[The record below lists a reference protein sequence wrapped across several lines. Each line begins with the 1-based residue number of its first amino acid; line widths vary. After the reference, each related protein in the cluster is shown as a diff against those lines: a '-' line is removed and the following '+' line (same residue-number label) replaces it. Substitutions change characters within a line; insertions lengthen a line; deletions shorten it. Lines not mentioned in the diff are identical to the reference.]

1 MAMYDLPE
9 NLKTRL
15 CCHLNYLVS
24 IKSTSTYGKVADYC
38 EIPPPRKIRKLNE
51 LLLSITQ
58 EDIIN
63 NKPLRAAVV
72 VSKVEKFNNIVL
84 PFDEFFDLVFA
95 NKLYNGYK
103 NKNSKIKFYKDLLDN
118 LFK

>member
-51 LLLSITQ
+51 LLLSITKD
-58 EDIIN
+58 DIIN

-72 VSKVEKFNNIVL
+72 VSKVEKRSNIAI
-84 PFDEFFDLVFA
+84 PFEDFF
-95 NKLYNGYK
+95 
-103 NKNSKIKFYKDLLDN
+103 
-118 LFK
+118 